1 MNFKRGGYSAPFG
14 ANTEMGKRRK
24 SLLLVLNLILAVALV
39 GGIVLF
45 ERFSNKKEEASLSQ
59 EYLSRRYRETVA
71 IDGQDFPL
79 KRQMSSVLLIGTD
92 NFVDDDKQNDLGF
105 DIDFNYNLCDF
116 LIVLVFDHANKTI
129 TPVQICRDSMC
140 DVPWI
145 SVNGI
150 TDGTV
155 YQQIAFAHTYG
166 SGKEDSC
173 VNTRSAVSNLLCGV
187 PIGNYFAFTMDAVP
201 VLNDLVGGV
210 TVKLTD
216 DIPALGPQYV
226 RGAEVTLKGKDALRF
241 VRYRDTE
248 LLDSNLTRMAHHRLY
263 LDAFT
268 AASRAALEENEDLV
282 TQAFKTLEPFLC
294 TDLSIENISDIA
306 RWVEEYEMLP
316 AVTPDGEYVMGE
328 EFAEFLVDEDSLREC
343 VRKVFCD

>member
-1 MNFKRGGYSAPFG
+1 
-14 ANTEMGKRRK
+14 MGKRRK
-24 SLLLVLNLILAVALV
+24 SLLLVLNLVLAVALV

-59 EYLSRRYRETVA
+59 EDLSRRYRETVA
-71 IDGQDFPL
+71 IDGQDFSL

>member
-1 MNFKRGGYSAPFG
+1 MNFERGGYSAPFG

-24 SLLLVLNLILAVALV
+24 SLLLILNLILAVALI
-39 GGIVLF
+39 GGVVLF
-45 ERFSNKKEEASLSQ
+45 QRSSDRHDEASLSQ
-59 EYLSRRYRETVA
+59 EELSRRYQETVA
-71 IDGQDFPL
+71 FGGKEYPL
-79 KRQMSSVLLIGTD
+79 KRQISSVLLIGTD
-92 NFVDDDKQNDLGF
+92 NYVDDEKQNDLGF

-116 LIVLVFDHANKTI
+116 LVVLVFDHANKTI
-129 TPVQICRDSMC
+129 TPVQICRDTMC

-150 TDGTV
+150 TDGTE
-155 YQQIAFAHTYG
+155 YQQIAYAHTYG

-187 PIGNYFAFTMDAVP
+187 PIDNYFAFTMDAVP

-226 RGAEVTLKGKDALRF
+226 RGAEVTLKGKEALRF
-241 VRYRDTE
+241 VRYRDIE

-263 LDAFT
+263 LEAFT
-268 AASRAALEENEDLV
+268 KASRTALEENEDLV

-294 TDLSIENISDIA
+294 TDLSLENISDIV
-306 RWVEEYEMLP
+306 RYIDEYELLP
-316 AVTPDGEYVMGE
+316 AVTPDGKYVMGLE
-328 EFAEFLVDEDSLREC
+328 YAEFLVEEDSLWEC
-343 VRKVFCD
+343 VKTVFCD

>member
-1 MNFKRGGYSAPFG
+1 M
-14 ANTEMGKRRK
+14 
-24 SLLLVLNLILAVALV
+24 
-39 GGIVLF
+39 
-45 ERFSNKKEEASLSQ
+45 
-59 EYLSRRYRETVA
+59 
-71 IDGQDFPL
+71 
-79 KRQMSSVLLIGTD
+79 
-92 NFVDDDKQNDLGF
+92 DDEKQNDLGF

-116 LIVLVFDHANKTI
+116 LVVLVFDHADKTI
-129 TPVQICRDSMC
+129 TPVQICRDTMC

-150 TDGTV
+150 TDGTE
-155 YQQIAFAHTYG
+155 YQQIAYAHTYG

-187 PIGNYFAFTMDAVP
+187 PIDNYFAFTMDAVP

-226 RGAEVTLKGKDALRF
+226 RGAEVTLKGKEALRF

-263 LDAFT
+263 LEAFT
-268 AASRAALEENEDLV
+268 KASRTALEENEDLV

-294 TDLSIENISDIA
+294 TDLSLENISDIV
-306 RWVEEYEMLP
+306 RYIDEYELLP
-316 AVTPDGEYVMGE
+316 AVTPDGKYVMGLE
-328 EFAEFLVDEDSLREC
+328 YAEFLVEEDSLWEC
-343 VRKVFCD
+343 VRTVFCD

>member
-1 MNFKRGGYSAPFG
+1 MKKGRKR
-14 ANTEMGKRRK
+14 
-24 SLLLVLNLILAVALV
+24 LLLILNLILAVVLV
-39 GGIVLF
+39 GGIALF
-45 ERFSNKKEEASLSQ
+45 ERYSDKQDEASLTR
-59 EYLSRRYRETVA
+59 EDLSRRYRESVTLG
-71 IDGQDFPL
+71 GQEYLL
-79 KRQMSSVLLIGTD
+79 KRQTSSVLLIGTD

-116 LIVLVFDHANKTI
+116 LVVLVFDHAKKTI

-150 TDGTV
+150 TEGTE
-155 YQQIAFAHTYG
+155 YQQIAYAHTYG
-166 SGKEDSC
+166 SGKDDSC

-201 VLNDLVGGV
+201 LLNDLVGGV

-241 VRYRDTE
+241 VRYRDIA

-263 LDAFT
+263 LAAFT
-268 AASRAALEENEDLV
+268 KASRTALEENEDLV
-282 TQAFKTLEPFLC
+282 TQAFKALEPFLC
-294 TDLSIENISDIA
+294 TDLSLENISDIV

-316 AVTPDGEYVMGE
+316 AVTPSGEYVMGE

-343 VRKVFCD
+343 VRTVFCD

>member
-1 MNFKRGGYSAPFG
+1 M
-14 ANTEMGKRRK
+14 NTEMKKRRK
-24 SLLLVLNLILAVALV
+24 WPLLVVNLALAAGLIGGLV
-39 GGIVLF
+39 F
-45 ERFSNKKEEASLSQ
+45 YKQYSDKQDEASLTQ
-59 EYLSRRYRETVA
+59 EELTRRYRETVTL
-71 IDGQDFPL
+71 DGKEYPL
-79 KRQMSSVLLIGTD
+79 KRQTSSVLLIGTD
-92 NFVDDDKQNDLGF
+92 NFTDDDKQIDLGF
-105 DIDFNYNLCDF
+105 DIDYNFNLCDF
-116 LIVLVFDHANKTI
+116 LVVLVFDHAQKTV

-150 TDGTV
+150 TGGTE

-187 PIGNYFAFTMDAVP
+187 PIDYYFSFTMDAVP
-201 VLNDLVGGV
+201 LLNDLVGGV

-226 RGAEVTLKGKDALRF
+226 RGAEVTLRGKEALRF

-263 LDAFT
+263 LEAFT
-268 AASRAALEENEDLV
+268 KASRAALEENEDLV
-282 TQAFKTLEPFLC
+282 TQAFKALEPFLC
-294 TDLSIENISDIA
+294 TDLSLENISDIV

-316 AVTPDGEYVMGE
+316 AVTPDGEYVMGA
-328 EFAEFLVDEDSLREC
+328 EFAEFLVDEDSLLEC
-343 VRKVFCD
+343 VKTVFCD

>member
-1 MNFKRGGYSAPFG
+1 MLN
-14 ANTEMGKRRK
+14 
-24 SLLLVLNLILAVALV
+24 LLLAVGLV
-39 GGIVLF
+39 GGLVLYKQY
-45 ERFSNKKEEASLSQ
+45 SDKQDEEKLTQ
-59 EYLSRRYRETVA
+59 EDLTRRYRETVA

-316 AVTPDGEYVMGE
+316 AVTPDGKYVMGE

>member
-1 MNFKRGGYSAPFG
+1 
-14 ANTEMGKRRK
+14 MGKRRK

-59 EYLSRRYRETVA
+59 EDLSRRYRETVA

-105 DIDFNYNLCDF
+105 DIDF
-116 LIVLVFDHANKTI
+116 K
-129 TPVQICRDSMC
+129 ICRDSMC

>member
-24 SLLLVLNLILAVALV
+24 SLLLILNLILAVALI
-39 GGIVLF
+39 GGVVLF
-45 ERFSNKKEEASLSQ
+45 QRSSDRHDEASLSQ
-59 EYLSRRYRETVA
+59 EELSRRYQETVA
-71 IDGQDFPL
+71 FGGKEYPL
-79 KRQMSSVLLIGTD
+79 KRQISSVLLIGTD
-92 NFVDDDKQNDLGF
+92 NYVDDEKQNDLGF

-116 LIVLVFDHANKTI
+116 LVVLVFDHADKTI

-150 TDGTV
+150 TDGTE
-155 YQQIAFAHTYG
+155 YQQIAYAHTYG

-187 PIGNYFAFTMDAVP
+187 PIDNYFAFTMDAVP

-226 RGAEVTLKGKDALRF
+226 RGAEVTLKGKEALRF

-263 LDAFT
+263 LEAFT
-268 AASRAALEENEDLV
+268 KASRTALEENEDLV

-294 TDLSIENISDIA
+294 TDLSLENISDIV
-306 RWVEEYEMLP
+306 RYIDEYELLP
-316 AVTPDGEYVMGE
+316 AVTPDGKYVMGLE
-328 EFAEFLVDEDSLREC
+328 YAEFLVEEDSLWEC
-343 VRKVFCD
+343 VRTVFCD